1 MQLTSKKTFATTFRP
16 GKTIDL
22 DNGDFEAVQ
31 ESLFLHGFSR
41 MAIGHWTTSYLETSP
56 EVLRANLDER
66 AS

>member
-1 MQLTSKKTFATTFRP
+1 MQLTKRKTFVATFRP
-16 GKTIDL
+16 GRFINL

-66 AS
+66 QS